1 MIVWQLCLF
10 VYVFLYQITDIN
22 TIIQGG
28 FSIRWAYRVICV
40 VFLIVVDRVIYMWRL
55 NNVKLLFQVC
65 QIVLF
70 FVLMHSDIGSA
81 VFSQKTFT
89 WKSHITIIYFPYFYF
104 SSMQIA
110 YGYPPFVGEPLLLKH
125 ESFADSIVWY
135 IYRMVPV
142 VYELKVLLDW
152 YCVDTTLWLYDSIKF
167 EDIRQTLFLV
177 GCAIDYY
184 EREDIR
190 NRGSRQVGKFL
201 LGFLSFVGVLLVM
214 FTPFLVFSFTSVSLN
229 GTPVTTISIKLGVV
243 GYPPLYRIDELP
255 LANATEGNLLQ
266 AYEGEDIGCSDGT
279 WSPLS
284 KDPPSSYACLQ
295 EKYAVL
301 SEVPTTMSEIMQH
314 REGQLSYVPW
324 TSGTNWPITELKRRE
339 MIQQLSS
346 RIRRQNYLCN
356 LHFYGLT
363 KSFYV

>member
-1 MIVWQLCLF
+1 
-10 VYVFLYQITDIN
+10 
-22 TIIQGG
+22 
-28 FSIRWAYRVICV
+28 
-40 VFLIVVDRVIYMWRL
+40 
-55 NNVKLLFQVC
+55 
-65 QIVLF
+65 
-70 FVLMHSDIGSA
+70 
-81 VFSQKTFT
+81 
-89 WKSHITIIYFPYFYF
+89 
-104 SSMQIA
+104 
-110 YGYPPFVGEPLLLKH
+110 
-125 ESFADSIVWY
+125 
-135 IYRMVPV
+135 MVPL

-266 AYEGEDIGCSDGT
+266 AYEGEDIGCADGT
-279 WSPLS
+279 WSS
-284 KDPPSSYACLQ
+284 RSIDPPSSYVFTK
-295 EKYAVL
+295 KYVVL
-301 SEVPTTMSEIMQH
+301 SEVPTTTSEIMQH
-314 REGQLSYVPW
+314 RE
-324 TSGTNWPITELKRRE
+324 
-339 MIQQLSS
+339 S
-346 RIRRQNYLCN
+346 RYYMSLDLRDKLA
-356 LHFYGLT
+356 HH
-363 KSFYV
+363 